1 MPLASL
7 HEIARLGEVFH
18 RHGRQLYLVGG
29 SVRDE
34 LLGRDGKDID
44 LTTDAT
50 PDEVKR
56 LAASVHPSGI
66 YTVGE
71 RFGTIGLVFPERKV
85 EITTFRAEQ
94 YPADSRKPTVTF
106 GNSLEDDLSRR
117 DFTINAM
124 ARDVVSGR
132 LFDPYGGLRDLRD
145 KMVRAVGVPE
155 QRFAEDPLRLLRA
168 VRFAVE
174 LGFDIEPDTAAGIAA
189 AARTLA
195 KISRERVAEEMNRIL
210 LSPDPARGVRLLW
223 ELGLLPFIV
232 PEMMEMVQMDQGR
245 YRHKDIFEHTLLV
258 LERVAPD
265 LVLRWAALLH
275 DIAKPRTFSYEDGE
289 VRFWGHEHL
298 GEQLARSILQRLR
311 LDGRTVESVGRLV
324 RMHLR
329 ANQYDETWTDGA
341 VRRLVR
347 EAGDDLWRLFD
358 LSRADVTS
366 SRPVRVEAA
375 LARVTALEQRCREL
389 AEQEAIQALQSP
401 LDGNELM
408 SIFNRPP
415 GPWIGRVKDYLLN
428 LVIEGDLAQDD
439 KERAA
444 ALARDFIAETGI

>member
-1 MPLASL
+1 MPPVSQ

-18 RHGRQLYLVGG
+18 HHGKQLYLVGG

-50 PDEVKR
+50 PDEIKL
-56 LAASVHPSGI
+56 LAATVRPSGI

-71 RFGTIGLVFPERKV
+71 RFGTIGLVFGELRV
-85 EITTFRAEQ
+85 EVTTFRAEQ
-94 YPADSRKPTVTF
+94 YPPSSRKPAVTF
-106 GNSLEDDLSRR
+106 GNSLVDDLARR

-124 ARDVVSGR
+124 ARDIVSGQ

-145 KMVRAVGVPE
+145 RLIRAVGAPE

-168 VRFAVE
+168 VRFAVQ
-174 LGFDIEPDTAAGIAA
+174 LGFEIDPDTAAGLSVAA
-189 AARTLA
+189 PSLA
-195 KISRERVAEEMNRIL
+195 KISRERVAEETNRIL
-210 LSPDPARGVRLLW
+210 LSPDPTRGVRLLW
-223 ELGLLPFIV
+223 ELGLLPFVV

-265 LVLRWAALLH
+265 LILRWAALLH
-275 DIAKPRTFSYEDGE
+275 DIGKPRTFSYEDGE
-289 VRFWGHEHL
+289 VHFWGHEHL
-298 GEQLARSILQRLR
+298 GEQMGRAILQRLR
-311 LDGRTVESVGRLV
+311 LDNRTSESVARLV

-347 EAGDDLWRLFD
+347 EAGDDLGRLFD

-366 SRPVRVEAA
+366 HRPVRVEAA
-375 LARVTALEQRCREL
+375 LARVAALERHCQEL

-408 SIFNRPP
+408 TLFNRPP
-415 GPWIGRVKDYLLN
+415 GPWIRKVKDYLLN
-428 LVIEGDLAQDD
+428 LVIEGDLTHAD

-444 ALARDFIAETGI
+444 ELARAFVAEKGI